1 MAWFKRADGSLAPV
15 EDKKDGLDDVE
26 FKPEKLRED
35 IVNSVDEKFTAFA
48 KSQSE
53 AMKPMQEMAELMKA
67 ERQERL
73 DAEKRRKDV
82 ATAEAKGDFSERM
95 MLDPE
100 SAINDKLSGTNNA
113 ILLLASREA
122 RRETLG
128 DKEYYYGD
136 IKSKVDS
143 LIDTLPLNQRS
154 NAGSLENC
162 YKLVMYDHQKE
173 VAEGKIKA
181 RNTSGIF
188 EGGSTGAHSG
198 NDVKDGPENLGA
210 EEKEMAKRF
219 GMSEKDWASS
229 KKELSYV

>member
-1 MAWFKRADGSLAPV
+1 MAWFRRSDGTLVPG
-15 EDKKDGLDDVE
+15 EEKKVGLDDVE
-26 FKPEKLRED
+26 FKPEKLKED
-35 IVNSVDEKFTAFA
+35 IVNSVDTKFTEFA

-53 AMKPMQEMAELMKA
+53 AMKPMQEMAALLK
-67 ERQERL
+67 QER
-73 DAEKRRKDV
+73 DERIAAEAKRKK
-82 ATAEAKGDFSERM
+82 TEEAEAKGDFSERM

-113 ILLLASREA
+113 IMLLASREA

-136 IKSKVDS
+136 IKSKVDA
-143 LIDTLPLNQRS
+143 LIDTLPLSQRS

-198 NDVKDGPENLGA
+198 DDKKDGPENLSA
-210 EEKEMAKRF
+210 DEKEMAKRF
-219 GMSEKDWASS
+219 GMTEKDWAGS